1 MNTEEEI
8 NKLLEKSNKLSFQD
22 SFRLIEI
29 VSKATPES
37 KTREYVIKVLDK
49 KENLHSS
56 FIEPLDD
63 LIISTGLYPYCE
75 QKEKLHTSSLL
86 RYEIHKS
93 KNLEKVYFHEEQ
105 LEIADKLL
113 SNTSVILSA
122 PTSFGKS
129 LLIEEIVSS
138 EKYKNIV
145 IIQPTLALLDETRK
159 KLKEYK
165 KYNIILSTK
174 QHPSPEKNIFLFTG
188 ERVVEY
194 QIFPMIDFFILDE
207 FYKLS
212 LQREDERAYVLNQ
225 AFYKLLNMTKNFY
238 LLSPP
243 IESVSEELQKK
254 TGAVWKKTNYNTVV
268 VEEFKLN
275 QNGNLMKAIERE
287 TFLFQLLS
295 KLKNEQTLIYCSSPN
310 KATKLAQNFYDYF
323 NKQLTNKESDRDI
336 ADLIEWSDKNIHPD
350 WALSSCLKNKIGF
363 HHGAIPRHIGSSMVQ
378 LFNEKKIQFLF
389 CTSTLIEGVNTVAK
403 NVVLFDKTKGR
414 KSIDFFDFQ
423 NIRGRSG
430 RMLKHFKGNVYNFHS
445 EPKQMAFDVDIPI
458 ISETNNIPEL
468 LIHLKDSELSKAQ
481 KEKIELTS
489 DSNEKLL
496 NLFRLNSGIM
506 IEGQKKLIQH
516 IRKNIYSFHSK
527 LDWTGIPSYKN
538 LGEAMELIWSFL
550 LTNKDNKAG
559 IFSAKQL
566 TFFTH
571 NYHMKKS
578 LRPIILENINSSHY
592 KTQYPDENTRVNHV
606 VNLVLGIKRHWFDY
620 KLPKLLCGLSNLQK
634 FVFEENNFS
643 PGDYSHLAGLIEFS
657 STNPNYYPLI
667 EYDIPNTVIP
677 TLEKEFGKKDITSD
691 QIITKLKTKIHD
703 KSIDS
708 LNLLEYEKNKII
720 KSLS

>member
-8 NKLLEKSNKLSFQD
+8 KNLLEKSKLDFQE

-29 VSKATPES
+29 VSETLSES
-37 KTREYVIKVLDK
+37 KTREYIIRVLDK
-49 KENLHSS
+49 KEILHSS
-56 FIEPLDD
+56 FIQPLED
-63 LIISTGLYPYCE
+63 LIISAGLYPYFE
-75 QKEKLHTSSLL
+75 REEELHTNALYPYSERKEELHTSSLL
-86 RYEIHKS
+86 RYELHRS
-93 KNLEKVYFHEEQ
+93 KNLDNVYFHEEQ

-113 SNTSVILSA
+113 SDESVILSA

-165 KYNIILSTK
+165 QYNIILSTK
-174 QHPSPEKNIFLFTG
+174 QHPSIEKNIFLFTG

-194 QIFPMIDFFILDE
+194 QNFPMIDFFILDE

-212 LQREDERAYVLNQ
+212 LKREDERAYVLNQ

-254 TGAVWKKTNYNTVV
+254 TGAFWKKTNYNTVV
-268 VEEFKLN
+268 VEEIKLN
-275 QNGNLMKAIERE
+275 KNKKMKAIERE

-310 KATKLAQNFYDYF
+310 KATKLAQNFYYYF
-323 NKQLTNKESDRDI
+323 NKQVINKELDKDI

-378 LFNEKKIQFLF
+378 LFNEAKIQFLF
-389 CTSTLIEGVNTVAK
+389 CTSTLIEGVNTAAK
-403 NVVLFDKTKGR
+403 NVVLFDKTKGK

-430 RMLKHFKGNVYNFHS
+430 RMLKHFKGSVYNFHP
-445 EPKQMAFDVDIPI
+445 EPEQMTFNVDIPI
-458 ISETNNIPEL
+458 ISEANNIPEL
-468 LIHLKDSELSKAQ
+468 LIHLKDNELSKAQ

-516 IRKNIYSFHSK
+516 IRKNIQFFHSK
-527 LDWTGIPSYKN
+527 LDWTGIPSYEN
-538 LGEAMELIWSFL
+538 LREAMKLIWDFL
-550 LTNKDNKAG
+550 LTSKDNKAG
-559 IFSAKQL
+559 IF
-566 TFFTH
+566 
-571 NYHMKKS
+571 
-578 LRPIILENINSSHY
+578 
-592 KTQYPDENTRVNHV
+592 V
-606 VNLVLGIKRHWFDY
+606 
-620 KLPKLLCGLSNLQK
+620 
-634 FVFEENNFS
+634 
-643 PGDYSHLAGLIEFS
+643 
-657 STNPNYYPLI
+657 STP
-667 EYDIPNTVIP
+667 
-677 TLEKEFGKKDITSD
+677 
-691 QIITKLKTKIHD
+691 
-703 KSIDS
+703 
-708 LNLLEYEKNKII
+708 
-720 KSLS
+720 